1 MRGGPA
7 PQCLARQPVWDFS
20 PCPQA
25 ACLAES
31 VGSAAEISSIGALSP
46 SDPSPCFQ
54 VDSDTIWNELH
65 SSNAAR
71 WAAGS
76 VTELAFKV
84 ATRELKVGWLH
95 VEVPELCIAL
105 WLGKMGAGGSH
116 QLAPGAPSPALLW
129 APCGR
134 NRQPERGGGA

>member
-1 MRGGPA
+1 MPGPSACMGLQPLAPSRVAGGERGS
-7 PQCLARQPVWDFS
+7 RVVD
-20 PCPQA
+20 
-25 ACLAES
+25 
-31 VGSAAEISSIGALSP
+31 ISSIGALSP

-84 ATRELKVGWLH
+84 ATRELKVGWPH

-105 WLGKMGAGGSH
+105 WLGKRRAGGV
-116 QLAPGAPSPALLW
+116 SPAGTGCPTLL
-129 APCGR
+129 
-134 NRQPERGGGA
+134 